1 MKHLIFRQN
10 FLTLGKFYTITHIG
24 WNTLHQKELEH
35 LFEKKDLGIILDA
48 VLSLMITFV
57 KPHLECGQV
66 IWAPYLK
73 KYVVILENL
82 QHQATKFVDGFY
94 RLS

>member
-10 FLTLGKFYTITHIG
+10 FLTLGKFYITTHIG

-57 KPHLECGQV
+57 KPHLEYGQV